1 MPTYCVCGQDLDE
14 LDFDEPCPV
23 CLQEKFYEEQER
35 RARERKEEMLLN
47 SVGKDNYDNLVVD
60 LLVHRNVD

>member
-23 CLQEKFYEEQER
+23 CLQEKYYEEQER
-35 RARERKEEMLLN
+35 RARERKEEILLQSIGTPDYHN
-47 SVGKDNYDNLVVD
+47 VVAD
-60 LLVHRNVD
+60 LLVHRNTN